1 MAEASIRAR
10 IAADASGFNQTLK
23 STEQAAQAWGQRMA
37 RTTSQAGAGM
47 GKGGMGG
54 SMALLEFSRAA
65 EDAQY
70 GIKGV
75 LNNIPGLAMALGGG
89 AGLAGAASLA
99 AVAVATLGKAFYD
112 WVANT
117 EAIKEATKV
126 TEELGK
132 KLDAAVG
139 KSAAESIKGTAKAA
153 TELKEA
159 LAAADKE
166 FQDSS
171 SMLAATHADEE
182 ERIRAEM
189 ELRLHWLARVEE
201 AHGKAA
207 IAQIKAQGDFA
218 KVQEDARRADEAEV
232 ERLAELARLRER
244 LNQVKAQGAAQ
255 TAIELAAGGG
265 AVPDPE
271 IQRLEAQIAAGEAIK
286 PRDRMR
292 DEMAANKALAAG
304 VNLAEA
310 AVAAE
315 EARAKVERE
324 RIIGIG
330 KIGEVRKKAAEDAAQ
345 AQKKTDDEADAAH
358 RERLRDQKEQ
368 YDWQDRQLEI
378 RAKLKEATDK
388 EAAAQKKLNAEHKEA
403 LGDLQAE
410 ARIKG
415 LRDQGRDTQANR
427 EERALRVQQRT
438 RQIMDLGQSTP
449 AQAVHLAEQLE
460 GGGRISARSR
470 RHRQAGGIDEITE
483 APTRASSSELRQIRN
498 YLKDIKD
505 NTDGQ
510 GKNKSAPIP
519 RQD

>member
-10 IAADASGFNQTLK
+10 IAADASGFHQTLK

-37 RTTSQAGAGM
+37 QTTARAAG
-47 GKGGMGG
+47 GGGRG
-54 SMALLEFSRAA
+54 ASVALLELSRAV

-70 GIKGV
+70 GIRGV
-75 LNNIPGLAMALGGG
+75 LNNIPGLAIALGGG

-112 WVANT
+112 FVTNAK
-117 EAIKEATKV
+117 AIEEATKV
-126 TEELGK
+126 VTELDKKLQQALGK
-132 KLDAAVG
+132 GAQEA
-139 KSAAESIKGTAKAA
+139 IKGTAEAA
-153 TELKEA
+153 TELKKA
-159 LAAADKE
+159 LAAADQE

-171 SMLAATHADEE
+171 SMLAATHEDEE

-207 IAQIKAQGDFA
+207 IAQIKAQGDLA
-218 KVQEDARRADEAEV
+218 KVQEDAKRADEAET
-232 ERLAELARLRER
+232 ERLAELVRLREQ

-271 IQRLEAQIAAGEAIK
+271 IARLEALIAAGEAIG

-304 VNLAEA
+304 VDLAEA

-315 EARAKVERE
+315 NARAKVERE
-324 RIIGIG
+324 RIIGIE
-330 KIGEVRKKAAEDAAQ
+330 KIGEARKKAAEEAAKVQKEADEGEDVFRREHIRQQKEQDALEEKQ
-345 AQKKTDDEADAAH
+345 LDRVLQLQKAYDREADALA
-358 RERLRDQKEQ
+358 RITR
-368 YDWQDRQLEI
+368 
-378 RAKLKEATDK
+378 
-388 EAAAQKKLNAEHKEA
+388 EHKEA
-403 LGDLQAE
+403 LGHLEKE

-415 LRDQGRDTQANR
+415 LREQGRDTQADR
-427 EERALRVQQRT
+427 EERAMRIADRMTELQG
-438 RQIMDLGQSTP
+438 LGASP
-449 AQAVHLAEQLE
+449 ARAATLATQLE
-460 GGGRISARSR
+460 GGRGRVDARPR
-470 RHRQAGGIDEITE
+470 RHRQAGGIDQITE
-483 APTRASSSELRQIRN
+483 APRDSDRDLRRLERI
-498 YLKDIKD
+498 LSKIED
-505 NTDGQ
+505 NTSGQ
-510 GKNKSAPIP
+510 GKNKSEPLK